1 MSTKKTDSTVKTEQN
16 EPKVYG
22 WIAGVPAY
30 LQVHPNN
37 KPKQQEET
45 AN

>member
-1 MSTKKTDSTVKTEQN
+1 MSTEKTASASKTEQN

-22 WIAGVPAY
+22 WVAGVPAY

-37 KPKQQEET
+37 KPKQKEEN